1 MRKDYIDNLRWIGI
15 LLLVPYHAAM
25 AWNVWGGEPNYIYF
39 KSNPLISSIVVFL
52 SPYFMPAMFLISGI
66 SARSALEKRTVWQF
80 VIERFKKLL
89 IPLFW
94 GTVLLMPWMGYLA
107 DRFNYNYKGGVFRH
121 SIIFFT
127 RFTDFTGSDGGFS
140 LGQFWFLAYLFV
152 ISMLAVGIICVQ
164 RNILSEKIIP
174 EKIMLEKKNGFPLI
188 GICFLGLPLPFLSS
202 LLSVSGKSLAEFTY
216 IFLTGYY
223 LFSKD
228 AVISKIEKYKWFFLC
243 IGLTA
248 TVIHVDLVVWPAR
261 QNAHVLLPAKCT
273 SEWFMCIALL
283 GIGKRYLNAAGKIAG
298 FMSQRSYSFYI
309 FHYIWVVLFQSACYP
324 VCGNHTLLLF
334 VLPVILAYGATF
346 LCCEIRRI
354 MDQGLFVL

>member
-1 MRKDYIDNLRWIGI
+1 MEDLFQVGVITTTHGIKGEVKVFPTTDN
-15 LLLVPYHAAM
+15 
-25 AWNVWGGEPNYIYF
+25 
-39 KSNPLISSIVVFL
+39 
-52 SPYFMPAMFLISGI
+52 
-66 SARSALEKRTVWQF
+66 
-80 VIERFKKLL
+80 IERFKKLL

-228 AVISKIEKYKWFFLC
+228 AVISKIEKYKWF
-243 IGLTA
+243 
-248 TVIHVDLVVWPAR
+248 
-261 QNAHVLLPAKCT
+261 
-273 SEWFMCIALL
+273 
-283 GIGKRYLNAAGKIAG
+283 
-298 FMSQRSYSFYI
+298 
-309 FHYIWVVLFQSACYP
+309 
-324 VCGNHTLLLF
+324 
-334 VLPVILAYGATF
+334 
-346 LCCEIRRI
+346 
-354 MDQGLFVL
+354 